1 MPLLV
6 GCGVPIKFASFSGEK
21 RRGPKRVAVR
31 VKSITIAPAAFF
43 ASLAIGEWDP

>member
-1 MPLLV
+1 M
-6 GCGVPIKFASFSGEK
+6 GYGAPIKFASFSGEK

-43 ASLAIGEWDP
+43 ASPAIDEWDP